1 MPHVL
6 PPAQGAPEHVRHK
19 KHVSAWARG
28 FCNRFIA
35 TPSRPVRVLEAH
47 GGLNPGAPLALR
59 LRPPG
64 DVEHVLLTTF
74 LLLSAHLLGMPL
86 TCLQPAHGMA
96 CRDGA
101 DDMLS
106 VSISSG

>member
-1 MPHVL
+1 M
-6 PPAQGAPEHVRHK
+6 
-19 KHVSAWARG
+19 
-28 FCNRFIA
+28 
-35 TPSRPVRVLEAH
+35 
-47 GGLNPGAPLALR
+47 
-59 LRPPG
+59 
-64 DVEHVLLTTF
+64 DVLLTTF

-106 VSISSG
+106 VSISSGRLLNDLLTLIPFRLVLPSYHPASSDISANLRHGNVFGRDGKAKTSRAAR